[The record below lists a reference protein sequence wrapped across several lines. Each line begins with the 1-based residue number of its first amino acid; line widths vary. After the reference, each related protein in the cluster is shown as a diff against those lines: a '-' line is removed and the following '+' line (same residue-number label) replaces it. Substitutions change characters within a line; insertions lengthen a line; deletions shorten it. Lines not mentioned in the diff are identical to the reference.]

1 MLQCFKEFE
10 EKGGIVEVYE
20 DFFQIVYEDSRLKLP
35 IEYLEP
41 ESEELKG
48 LVESCCGSIVRIM
61 TSE

>member
-1 MLQCFKEFE
+1 MLQCFKDFE

-20 DFFQIVYEDSRLKLP
+20 DSFHFVYEDSRSKLP

-48 LVESCCGSIVRIM
+48 LVESCCGSIVSINDV
-61 TSE
+61 